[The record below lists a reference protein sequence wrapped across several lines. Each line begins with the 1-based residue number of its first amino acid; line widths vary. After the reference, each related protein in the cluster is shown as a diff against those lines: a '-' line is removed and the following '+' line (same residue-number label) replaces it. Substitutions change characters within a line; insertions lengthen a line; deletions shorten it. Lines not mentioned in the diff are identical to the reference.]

1 MLHHLCC
8 DEWLFA
14 SVVLSEPLSKRN
26 CYTDVVCFTYGV
38 STQFLVFGRAK
49 IPCRPAM
56 PHGRSVCSL
65 QYEDS

>member
-1 MLHHLCC
+1 MMLHHLCC

-38 STQFLVFGRAK
+38 STQFLV
-49 IPCRPAM
+49 
-56 PHGRSVCSL
+56 L
-65 QYEDS
+65 W

>member
-1 MLHHLCC
+1 MHCHSLGHGHGLAAQYGGAMMLHHLCC

-38 STQFLVFGRAK
+38 STQFLV
-49 IPCRPAM
+49 
-56 PHGRSVCSL
+56 L
-65 QYEDS
+65 W